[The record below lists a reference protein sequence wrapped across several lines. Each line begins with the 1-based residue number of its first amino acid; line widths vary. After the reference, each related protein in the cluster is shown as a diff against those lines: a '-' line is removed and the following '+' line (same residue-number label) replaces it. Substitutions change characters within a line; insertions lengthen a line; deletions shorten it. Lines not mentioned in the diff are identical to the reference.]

1 MVIRHEEYGIKT
13 IRMKWFRTFTFSVVY
28 GLLMYFTIRVVTDT
42 TEGSR
47 FWLRPWQQNFIE
59 IFFVTGTTC
68 LTLPVLN
75 RLVRRFSRQAAVFNA
90 RNVIREFSIILL
102 VALLSVNPMFFLIH
116 YLLDD
121 PVNWSNFS
129 IANIVVILYIL
140 LYYAIARGNTFVRAY
155 IDQQLKLER
164 ITNDQLQTELK
175 FLKAQYHP
183 HFLFNAL
190 NTIYFQMDEDLP
202 GAKQSIEQF
211 SGLLRYQLY
220 DQQQTVPI
228 HRELDY
234 LQQFINLQKLR
245 SSEKLQLQTDFDES
259 LQQQQVYPLLLL
271 PLVENAFKYAGGE
284 WTITIAASLVESN
297 LHFEVINALPELAP
311 EHTGAGGIGLEN
323 VKRRLDLLYPG
334 RALLKTGKDGNRFIA
349 TLQIPLA

>member
-1 MVIRHEEYGIKT
+1 
-13 IRMKWFRTFTFSVVY
+13 MKWFWKFSFSVVY
-28 GLLMYFTIRVVTDT
+28 GLLIYFTIRVVTDT

-59 IFFVTGTTC
+59 IFFVTLATC
-68 LTLPVLN
+68 ITLPVLS
-75 RLVRRFSRQAAVFNA
+75 RLVQHFSRQSAAFNA
-90 RNVIREFSIILL
+90 KNVIREFGIILL
-102 VALLSVNPMFFLIH
+102 VALLAVNPMFFLIH

-140 LYYAIARGNTFVRAY
+140 LYYAIARGNKFVQAY

-220 DQQQTVPI
+220 DQQQTVAV
-228 HRELDY
+228 RNELDY

-245 SSEKLQLQTDFDES
+245 SSEKLRLLCNFDER
-259 LQQQQVYPLLLL
+259 LQQQQIYPLLLL

-284 WTITIAASLVESN
+284 WTISISASLVDAR
-297 LHFEVINALPELAP
+297 LHFEVINALPYLVP
-311 EHTGAGGIGLEN
+311 ERTNAGGIGLEN

-334 RALLKTGKDGNRFIA
+334 RAVLETGIDSNRFIA
-349 TLQIPLA
+349 ILQLVLE

>member
-1 MVIRHEEYGIKT
+1 
-13 IRMKWFRTFTFSVVY
+13 MKWIWKLALSVVF
-28 GLLMYFTIRVVTDT
+28 GLLIYFTIRVVTDT
-42 TEGSR
+42 TEGTR
-47 FWLRPWQQNFIE
+47 FWQRPWQQNFIE
-59 IFFVTGTTC
+59 ILFVTGTTC
-68 LTLPVLN
+68 ITLPVLN
-75 RLVRRFSRQAAVFNA
+75 WLVLRFSRQAAVFHANI
-90 RNVIREFSIILL
+90 VIREFSIILL

-116 YLLDD
+116 YLLND

-140 LYYAIARGNTFVRAY
+140 LYYAIARGNKFVQAY
-155 IDQQLKLER
+155 IRQQLKLER

-220 DQQQTVPI
+220 DQQQLVPVI
-228 HRELDY
+228 RELEY

-245 SSEKLQLQTDFDES
+245 SSEKLRLNCKFDER
-259 LQQQQVYPLLLL
+259 LQQQQLYPLLLL
-271 PLVENAFKYAGGE
+271 PLVENAFKYAGGNL
-284 WTITIAASLVESN
+284 TIEITARLTEGK
-297 LHFEVINALPELAP
+297 LHFEVINSLADLVP
-311 EHTGAGGIGLEN
+311 AQTNAGGIGLEN

-334 RALLKTGKDGNRFIA
+334 MALLDTVKDSDRFIA
-349 TLQIPLA
+349 TLQLPLE

>member
-1 MVIRHEEYGIKT
+1 
-13 IRMKWFRTFTFSVVY
+13 MKWFWKFLFSVVY
-28 GLLMYFTIRVVTDT
+28 GLLIYFTIRVVTDT
-42 TEGSR
+42 TEGSK

-59 IFFVTGTTC
+59 IILVTATTC
-68 LTLPVLN
+68 VSIPVLN
-75 RLVRRFSRQAAVFNA
+75 WLVLRFSRQAAVFTA
-90 RNVIREFSIILL
+90 KNVIREFSIILL

-116 YLLDD
+116 DLLGD

-140 LYYAIARGNTFVRAY
+140 LYYAIARGNKFVQAY
-155 IDQQLKLER
+155 IAQQLKLER

-220 DQQQTVPI
+220 DQQQSVPVR
-228 HRELDY
+228 RELDY

-245 SSEKLQLQTDFDES
+245 SSERLRLNCDFDES
-259 LQQQQVYPLLLL
+259 LQQQQLYPLLLL
-271 PLVENAFKYAGGE
+271 PLVENAFKYAGGN
-284 WTITIAASLVESN
+284 WTIDIAARLADGR
-297 LHFEVINALPELAP
+297 LYFEVINALPDMLPAQVS
-311 EHTGAGGIGLEN
+311 AGGIGLEN

-334 RALLKTGKDGNRFIA
+334 KAVLTTVKESDRFIA
-349 TLQIPLA
+349 TLQLPLE

>member
-1 MVIRHEEYGIKT
+1 
-13 IRMKWFRTFTFSVVY
+13 MKWFWKFSFSVVY
-28 GLLMYFTIRVVTDT
+28 GLLIYFTIRVVTDT

-75 RLVRRFSRQAAVFNA
+75 RLVQGFSRQAAVFNA
-90 RNVIREFSIILL
+90 RNVIREFSIIMV
-102 VALLSVNPMFFLIH
+102 VALLAVNPMFFLIH

-140 LYYAIARGNTFVRAY
+140 LYYAIARGNRFVRAY

-220 DQQQTVPI
+220 DQQQTVAVSN
-228 HRELDY
+228 ELEY

-245 SSEKLQLQTDFDES
+245 SSEKLRLQCNFDER
-259 LQQQQVYPLLLL
+259 LQQQQIYPLLLL

-284 WTITIAASLVESN
+284 WTISISASLVDER
-297 LHFEVINALPELAP
+297 LYFEVINALPDLVP
-311 EHTGAGGIGLEN
+311 ERTGTGGIGLEN

-334 RALLKTGKDGNRFIA
+334 RAVLETSIDSNRFIA
-349 TLQIPLA
+349 ILQLVLE

>member
-1 MVIRHEEYGIKT
+1 
-13 IRMKWFRTFTFSVVY
+13 MKWFWKFSFSVVY
-28 GLLMYFTIRVVTDT
+28 GLLIYFTIRVVTDT

-75 RLVRRFSRQAAVFNA
+75 RLVQGFSRQAAVFNA
-90 RNVIREFSIILL
+90 RNVIREFSIIMV
-102 VALLSVNPMFFLIH
+102 VALLAVNPMFFLIH

-140 LYYAIARGNTFVRAY
+140 LYYAIARGNRFVRAY

-220 DQQQTVPI
+220 DQQQTVAVSN
-228 HRELDY
+228 ELEY

-245 SSEKLQLQTDFDES
+245 SSEKLRLQCNFDER
-259 LQQQQVYPLLLL
+259 LQQQQIYPLLLL

-284 WTITIAASLVESN
+284 WTISISASLVDER
-297 LHFEVINALPELAP
+297 LYFEVINALPDLVP
-311 EHTGAGGIGLEN
+311 EPTNAGGIGLEN

-334 RALLKTGKDGNRFIA
+334 RAMLETSIDSNRFIA
-349 TLQIPLA
+349 ILQLVLE